1 VRRALW
7 LFALWPGLATSAL
20 AAEGARDLPP
30 PSAELLAP
38 RPPRG
43 RPPSLHPAIRL
54 RDANGASVLDSGAPA
69 SAARTC
75 DGCHDVRFIQA
86 HDGHGGRSADE
97 RARAP
102 ALVAAGNCF
111 LCHVVQADNPAR
123 VQALAAG
130 RRDEVDTAT
139 LAGTGLV
146 ATADGRWQWRKERF
160 SPDGTVTAAAL
171 GLGRP
176 TDRACGFCH
185 GVVHDE
191 PTPLALQPGEGQMM
205 TEREGAVFAGQRIS
219 DSAMNVAGKDTLTR
233 PWDVHKERMVSCAS
247 CHFSPNHPAYAYVDR
262 GVAHLQFDARR
273 LAITEYLRRPDHR
286 LARGHGAGQRMRR
299 CEGCHEA
306 EKVHRFLPRAER
318 HFAALLCESCHV
330 PQAYAPAREVT
341 DWTLLL
347 PTRAPRVSYRGVTG
361 EGLLTGFRPVLLPHT
376 QAGVTKLAPYNAI
389 ATFQWVE
396 AGGGPVARA
405 LLERAFFAGDGYRP
419 ELLRALDR
427 NGDGQLAEHE
437 LVLDSAAKVAVAR
450 DLLLAAGARAPEIAG
465 EVATT
470 ELHHGVSPGRFAV
483 RDCASCHAAESR
495 VGAPFVVAS
504 LLPFGV
510 APRLAGPAGTL
521 ARDAGGRLVL
531 SAPASGLHVFGHT
544 KSAFLDGL
552 GLVLFAGTIV
562 GAGAHA
568 LLRVRAARRRRKEP
582 S

>member
-1 VRRALW
+1 M
-7 LFALWPGLATSAL
+7 
-20 AAEGARDLPP
+20 
-30 PSAELLAP
+30 
-38 RPPRG
+38 
-43 RPPSLHPAIRL
+43 
-54 RDANGASVLDSGAPA
+54 SV
-69 SAARTC
+69 
-75 DGCHDVRFIQA
+75 
-86 HDGHGGRSADE
+86 DE
-97 RARAP
+97 FHREP

-111 LCHVVQADNPAR
+111 LCHVATADNQAR
-123 VQALAAG
+123 TQALATG
-130 RRDEVDTAT
+130 RNQEVGTAT

-146 ATADGRWQWRKERF
+146 EHGDGRWQWRKERF
-160 SPDGTVTAAAL
+160 AADGSVSAAAL
-171 GLGRP
+171 ALGRP
-176 TDRACGFCH
+176 ADRACGFCH
-185 GVVHDE
+185 GLVHDG
-191 PTPLALQPGEGQMM
+191 PAPLFLERDPRQRL
-205 TEREGAVFAGQRIS
+205 TELGGSIFSGQRMR
-219 DSAMNVAGKDTLTR
+219 DSALNLAGKDALTR
-233 PWDVHKERMVSCAS
+233 PWDVHKERMVACAS

-262 GVAHLQFDARR
+262 GLAHLQFDARR

-299 CEGCHEA
+299 CEGCHDA

-341 DWTLLL
+341 DWTMLL

-405 LLERAFFAGDGYRP
+405 VLERAFFAGDGYRP
-419 ELLRALDR
+419 ELRRALDG

-465 EVATT
+465 EVATI
-470 ELHHGVSPGRFAV
+470 ELHHGASPGRFAV

-552 GLVLFAGTIV
+552 GLVLLAGTIV